1 MKKEELEKLAK
12 KFAELA
18 PKAQAAKKAAGKDS
32 DKTVKD
38 YLIELGM
45 SAEEIKELPNC
56 PRTGSMSSAGTW
68 IKIGGYQTY
77 PMSWCL
83 TQEEYNK
90 YKELKG
96 SPSGSRTKSSA
107 NDDKLREDLLA
118 AIEEAKKVKGAE
130 KLVEIL
136 EGMLPLSSDQQKLIN
151 LLVAQGYDEATAKN
165 IALMKK

>member
-38 YLIELGM
+38 YLVELGM
-45 SAEEIKELPNC
+45 SLDEIKELPNC

-96 SPSGSRTKSSA
+96 SPSGSRTKSST

-118 AIEEAKKVKGAE
+118 AIEEAKKVEGTE

-151 LLVAQGYDEATAKN
+151 LLVAQGYSEDEAKK
-165 IALMKK
+165 IALRK